1 MHKVNL
7 LSRAKI
13 IEQSAVKLVV
23 RLSLFD
29 FPEYFQGHFPKHE
42 VLPGVIQLAW
52 VKELAGVW
60 FGEDF
65 FLRDINQMKFMIP
78 LNSQH
83 TLETIIARASEQE
96 RRFSFSYYI
105 VKASGGRVLASQGK
119 GLL

>member
-42 VLPGVIQLAW
+42 VLPGL
-52 VKELAGVW
+52 
-60 FGEDF
+60 F
-65 FLRDINQMKFMIP
+65 N
-78 LNSQH
+78 
-83 TLETIIARASEQE
+83 
-96 RRFSFSYYI
+96 
-105 VKASGGRVLASQGK
+105 
-119 GLL
+119 

>member
-29 FPEYFQGHFPKHE
+29 FPKHE

-105 VKASGGRVLASQGK
+105 VKASGERVLASQGK